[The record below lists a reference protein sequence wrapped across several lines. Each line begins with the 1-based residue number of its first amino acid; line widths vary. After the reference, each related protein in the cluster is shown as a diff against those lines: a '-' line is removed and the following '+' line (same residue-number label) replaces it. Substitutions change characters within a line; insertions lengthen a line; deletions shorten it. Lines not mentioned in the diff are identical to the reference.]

1 MSFLN
6 RTNTFFKVL
15 SIANR
20 STLIGDSN
28 RIASFGKCFF
38 TTNTQESTR
47 TTFAS
52 TDNQQE
58 HFDEELIKQKIL
70 NNALKHVQ
78 SLGFTTDAIAQGIK
92 VSRLNVK

>member
-6 RTNTFFKVL
+6 RANTFFKVL

-20 STLIGDSN
+20 SKLIGDSN
-28 RIASFGKCFF
+28 RIASFGKYYY

-47 TTFAS
+47 TTS
-52 TDNQQE
+52 TDKQQE

-78 SLGFTTDAIAQGIK
+78 SLGFTTEAIAQGIRIK
-92 VSRLNVK
+92 KLNMK